1 MKERFAVILV
11 IAIVLGLNS
20 FAMALHQPS
29 PVFTLNGKLNCPVI
43 SERGGTAYL
52 QLTLTSPNI
61 IGEKQRKPMNLS
73 IVIDRSGS
81 MGDQQKMDFAKKAF
95 ASLVDQLQSND
106 ILSIVVYDDVVDIIR
121 HAKPVGT
128 EKQSIKRMI
137 DEVYPRG
144 STNLGGGL
152 VEGLHQSEK
161 YAGKEYINRVVLLSD
176 GLANV
181 GTTDPIELN
190 RIAKRYRNKSI
201 SVTTMGVGLDY
212 NENLMMGLSESGGG
226 NYYFIEHPNSL
237 AAIIRQEFDMASSVV
252 AQNGAIYLTLG
263 ETVHVQDVV
272 GCEFKNVNAKYII
285 PIGDLYASET
295 REFTVELS
303 VPAGTGNRIVATGEL
318 RYESAN
324 IIASYPQFS
333 AKVTYTKDFAEIEKN
348 RDIST
353 QAKADIAV
361 STRKVEQAMQAM
373 DSGDKAA
380 AEMRLNEAKD
390 LMSASPAVSAAGAS
404 GESVRSQLGK
414 IEGYQRSAKEDDSR
428 KAKKSIQYENYR
440 TRKNK

>member
-1 MKERFAVILV
+1 MKNRFTVIL
-11 IAIVLGLNS
+11 AVLLLTGLNT
-20 FAMALHQPS
+20 FAMSFHAPS

-52 QLTLTSPNI
+52 QLTLTTPNI
-61 IGEKQRKPMNLS
+61 ISEKRRKRMNLS
-73 IVIDRSGS
+73 VVIDRSGS
-81 MGDQQKMDFAKKAF
+81 MSDQRKMEYAKKAF
-95 ASLVDQLQSND
+95 VSLVDQLQSND
-106 ILSIVVYDDVVDIIR
+106 ILSIVIYDDVVEVIR
-121 HAKPVGT
+121 RAQKIGND
-128 EKQSIKRMI
+128 KQSIKRLI

-152 VEGLHQSEK
+152 VEGLRQSEK
-161 YAGKEYINRVVLLSD
+161 YAGKEFVNRVVLLSD

-181 GTTDPIELN
+181 GITDPVELN
-190 RIAKRYRNKSI
+190 RIAKRYRDKSI
-201 SVTTMGVGLDY
+201 SITAMGVGLDY

-226 NYYFIEHPNSL
+226 NYYFIEHPHSL
-237 AAIIRQEFDMASSVV
+237 AAIIRQEFDMVSSVV

-263 ETVHVQDVV
+263 DNVHVQDVV
-272 GCEFKNVNAKYII
+272 GCEFKNENARYII
-285 PIGDLYASET
+285 PIGDLYANET

-303 VPAGTGNRIVATGEL
+303 IPAGTGNRIVASGEL
-318 RYESAN
+318 RYESEN
-324 IIASYPQFS
+324 IIASFPHFS

-373 DSGDKAA
+373 DNGDQAA
-380 AEMRLNEAKD
+380 AEMHLNEAKD
-390 LMSASPAVSAAGAS
+390 LMSTSPAASAAGAS

-414 IEGYQRSAKEDDSR
+414 IESYQKSAKEDDSQ
-428 KAKKSIQYENYR
+428 KAKKSIQYENYK

>member
-1 MKERFAVILV
+1 MKNRFTTILTV
-11 IAIVLGLNS
+11 MLLIGLHS
-20 FAMALHQPS
+20 FAMTFHAPS

-61 IGEKQRKPMNLS
+61 MSEKQRKPMNLS
-73 IVIDRSGS
+73 VVIDRSGS
-81 MGDQQKMDFAKKAF
+81 MSDQRKMEYAKQAF
-95 ASLVDQLQSND
+95 ASLVDQLQPND
-106 ILSIVVYDDVVDIIR
+106 ILSIVIYDDVVDIIR
-121 HAKPVGT
+121 RAQTVGRD
-128 EKQSIKRMI
+128 KYSIKRLI
-137 DEVYPRG
+137 DEVYPRN

-152 VEGLHQSEK
+152 VEGLRQSEK
-161 YAGKEYINRVVLLSD
+161 YAGKEFINRVVLLSD

-181 GTTDPIELN
+181 GITDPVELN

-226 NYYFIEHPNSL
+226 NYYFIEHPHSL
-237 AAIIRQEFDMASSVV
+237 AAIIRQEFEMASSVV

-263 ETVHVQDVV
+263 DNVHVQDVV
-272 GCEFKNVNAKYII
+272 GCEFKNENARYII
-285 PIGDLYASET
+285 PIGDLYANET
-295 REFTVELS
+295 RDFTVELS

-318 RYESAN
+318 RYESAT
-324 IIASYPQFS
+324 IIATYPQFS
-333 AKVTYTKDFAEIEKN
+333 ARVTYTKDYAEVEKN
-348 RDIST
+348 RDLST

-373 DSGDKAA
+373 DNGDQAA
-380 AEMRLNEAKD
+380 AEMHLSEAKD
-390 LMSASPAVSAAGAS
+390 LMSTSPAVSAAGAS

-414 IEGYQRSAKEDDSR
+414 IESYQKSAKEDDSR
-428 KAKKSIQYENYR
+428 KAKKSIQYENYK